1 MALQDKSKIADQIG
15 AFLQS
20 DAWRVVKYRL
30 LYEYKTQLN
39 NAMLSGIL
47 TGDNQKAAVNAG
59 KLSCLPD
66 VVDITERI
74 PNDILKGRLDVDGAL
89 RVIENMQREEKR

>member
-1 MALQDKSKIADQIG
+1 MAQDSNRIADQIG

-20 DAWRVVKYRL
+20 DAWRVVKYRIL
-30 LYEYKTQLN
+30 HEYKKQIN
-39 NAMLSGIL
+39 MAMLSSIL
-47 TGDNQKAAVNAG
+47 TGDNQRAAINAG

-74 PNDILKGRLDVDGAL
+74 PNDINKGKLDVDGAL